1 VKELP
6 SIIKLPIE
14 HIDLVKYAGA
24 SGDFNP
30 IHTVSHIANDKGYPD
45 VIVHGMFL
53 MGWASQAIEEWF
65 PNRRL
70 HRFSVRFMA
79 PTYPG
84 ESLMIKGELLGPEM
98 EATVDKGNLEIVDS
112 MGEIKLTGS
121 FELSE
126 GEDGI

>member
-6 SIIKLPIE
+6 SIIKSPIE

-30 IHTVSHIANDKGYPD
+30 IHTVSHIANEKKYPD

-70 HRFSVRFMA
+70 RRFGVRFMA
-79 PTYPG
+79 PTFPG
-84 ESLMIKGELLGPEM
+84 ESLVINGKFFVPDTKAVVNLGS
-98 EATVDKGNLEIVDS
+98 LEIVDS
-112 MGEIKLTGS
+112 KGEIKLTGS
-121 FELSE
+121 FELSK

>member
-1 VKELP
+1 MKELP
-6 SIIKLPIE
+6 SIIKSPIE

-24 SGDFNP
+24 SGDFNT
-30 IHTVSHIANDKGYPD
+30 IHTVSHIANEKGYPD

-65 PNRRL
+65 PNSRL
-70 HRFSVRFMA
+70 RRFSVRFMA

-84 ESLMIKGELLGPEM
+84 ESLTIKGELSGPDTEV
-98 EATVDKGNLEIVDS
+98 AIDIGNLKIVNS
-112 MGEIKLTGS
+112 VGEIKLTGS

-126 GEDGI
+126 GEDGM

>member
-1 VKELP
+1 MKELP
-6 SIIKLPIE
+6 SIIKPPIE

-24 SGDFNP
+24 SGDFNK
-30 IHTVSHIANDKGYPD
+30 IHTVSHIANEKGYPD

-65 PNRRL
+65 PKRRL
-70 HRFSVRFMA
+70 HRFGVRFMA

-84 ESLMIKGELLGPEM
+84 ETLVIKGKLLEPNA
-98 EATVDKGNLEIVDS
+98 EAVIDIGSLEIVDS
-112 MGEIKLTGS
+112 KGEIKLKGS
-121 FELSE
+121 FELSK

>member
-1 VKELP
+1 MKELP
-6 SIIKLPIE
+6 SIIKSPIE

-24 SGDFNP
+24 SGDFNT
-30 IHTVSHIANDKGYPD
+30 IHTVSHIANEKGYPD

-65 PNRRL
+65 PKRRL
-70 HRFSVRFMA
+70 RRFSVRFMA

-84 ESLMIKGELLGPEM
+84 ESLVIKGKLLGPE
-98 EATVDKGNLEIVDS
+98 AQVVIDIGSLEIVDS

-121 FELSE
+121 FELSG